1 MVKLGVTGGIGSGK
15 SFICRM
21 MTQRGALLYE
31 ADREAKRL
39 MNENLVI
46 RQKLTDLLG
55 SNVYLHDGSLN
66 KPLVA
71 DFLFANH
78 ENAEIINSIVHPEVR
93 NDFRR
98 WTRDAESKAD
108 IALLEAAILY
118 ESGFDSE
125 VDRTLMVYAPLKL
138 RIERTVSRDMAEE
151 ESVRK
156 RIGMQMNDE
165 EKARKADF
173 LIVNDGIRPLEPQI
187 QQLMENLY
195 YIIVNRK

>member
-1 MVKLGVTGGIGSGK
+1 MLKLGVTGGIGSGK

-39 MNENLVI
+39 MKENLVI

-71 DFLFANH
+71 DFLFVNH

-98 WTRDAESKAD
+98 WTRDSEGKAD